1 MIKSINLS
9 EEQLVSY
16 LNDFYNYFETGY
28 DFEKFLK
35 PYLEKLGLDEVTVT
49 QRSRDGGID
58 LTAIRPGIGDFSEAD
73 TLKYYVQAKRLIP
86 DSTVSVE
93 KIRQLKG
100 TIPFGHK
107 GIFITTAKF
116 SNPAIEESNNDPS
129 KPVVLIDGIK
139 LIESCID
146 MEIGFVFKPIF
157 STSLMDKLMG
167 NQVVPQAQPS
177 TNITTRTNSTN
188 RIFIVEKNISIN
200 DIRTRILSIPSDV
213 LGLIDVE
220 SNEISLKLG
229 DNQLSSYHYNPSR
242 KFISGITSFYQQNGL
257 IDEFGGF
264 NSKRAKWFNNNG
276 VIEVEIENEE
286 GL

>member
-1 MIKSINLS
+1 MIKNINLS
-9 EEQLVSY
+9 EEQLNSY
-16 LNDFYNYFETGY
+16 LNEFYNYFETGY

-35 PYLEKLGLDEVTVT
+35 TYLEKLGLDEVIVT

-58 LTAIRPGIGDFSEAD
+58 LTAKRPGIGDFSEAD
-73 TLKYYVQAKRLIP
+73 TLSYYVQAKRLNP
-86 DSTVSVE
+86 NSTVSVE

-116 SNPAIEESNNDPS
+116 SNPAIDESNNDLS

-157 STSLMDKLMG
+157 STNLMDRIMG
-167 NQVVPQAQPS
+167 NQAVPQPRLN
-177 TNITTRTNSTN
+177 TNDGPETTTSNRT
-188 RIFIVEKNISIN
+188 FIVEKNISVN
-200 DIRTRILSIPSDV
+200 DIRARILSIPTDV
-213 LGLIDVE
+213 LILLHIQ
-220 SNEISLKLG
+220 SNEISIKLG
-229 DNQLSSYHYNPSR
+229 NNSLCSYHYNSAR
-242 KFISGITSFYQQNGL
+242 KYISGVTSFYQQNGL
-257 IDEFGGF
+257 IDEFGSF

-276 VIEVEIENEE
+276 IIEVEIENEE
-286 GL
+286 EL